1 MPTNILNLPCYKVL
15 GIQENEHDYHVSVE
29 TVTPP
34 TTCPHCHS
42 SNLVGFGR
50 REQMVRDL
58 PMHARRVG
66 LYIDTRRYRCRSC
79 SKTFYEALPEI
90 DEKRLMTKRLM
101 QWMGKQSIRR
111 TFISLAEEV
120 GCTEYTVR
128 AVFADYVAELE
139 KQFQFEAPKV
149 MGIDEIH
156 IIKRPRA
163 VISNIHASTIINMLP
178 DRNKKTVATYLS
190 QLPGRERVQ
199 YVAIDMWPPYRDAVY
214 AVMPQAKVVVDK
226 FHVLRMGNDAMEQ
239 TRKALRATLSDKE
252 RRGLMHDRF
261 VLLKRRHSLT
271 DGEYLKLSGWISN
284 YPLLGEAYRLKE
296 EYFGIYD
303 AADGFEARERY
314 RRWVYSIP
322 PELVEHWKPILTAW
336 SNWQPEILE
345 YFEHRITN
353 ALTESL
359 NSVLRSL
366 ERAGRGYSF
375 DVLRAKILFSER
387 AHKHTRP
394 KFARQ
399 PVPPQREP
407 RLAGLIDSFEEHES
421 VLMKRTIITAPKPPK
436 MPSIN
441 TVDEPA
447 KNYGVEIST
456 LARLIESG
464 EW

>member
-1 MPTNILNLPCYKVL
+1 MPANILNLPCYMVHN
-15 GIQENEHDYHVSVE
+15 IQETEHDYHVAVE
-29 TVTPP
+29 TTSAP
-34 TTCPHCHS
+34 TSCPHCQS
-42 SNLVGFGR
+42 ANLVGFGR
-50 REQMVRDL
+50 REQMIRDL

-66 LYIDTRRYRCRSC
+66 LYVDTRRYRCRTC

-90 DEKRLMTKRLM
+90 DEKRAMTTRLM

-111 TFISLAEEV
+111 TFISIAEEV
-120 GCTEYTVR
+120 GCTEFTVR
-128 AVFADYVAELE
+128 AVFGDYVAELE
-139 KQFQFEAPKV
+139 KQFKFEAPKV

-163 VISNIHASTIINMLP
+163 VISNIHASTLIDMLP
-178 DRNKKTVATYLS
+178 DRNKKTVANYLS
-190 QLPGRERVQ
+190 KLPGRDRVQ
-199 YVAIDMWPPYRDAVY
+199 HVAIDMWAPYRDAVY

-226 FHVLRMGNDAMEQ
+226 FHVLRMGNEAMEA

-261 VLLKRRHSLT
+261 VLLKRRHSLS
-271 DGEYLKLSGWISN
+271 DAEYLTLSGWISN

-303 AADGFEARERY
+303 AADQYEAKERY
-314 RRWVYSIP
+314 RNWAYSIP
-322 PELVEHWKPILTAW
+322 PELAEHWKPILTAW

-353 ALTESL
+353 SLTESL
-359 NSVLRSL
+359 NSVLRAL

-394 KFARQ
+394 KFARP
-399 PVPPQREP
+399 PVPQREP
-407 RLAGLIDSFEEHES
+407 RMTGLIEGFEEHES
-421 VLMKRTIITAPKPPK
+421 VVMKRAAITSPKPPK

-441 TVDEPA
+441 TNDEPA
-447 KNYGVEIST
+447 KNYGVDIST
-456 LARLIESG
+456 LARLVESG
-464 EW
+464 EL

>member
-1 MPTNILNLPCYKVL
+1 MPHTLLALPQYRII
-15 GIQENEHDYHVSVE
+15 GTPEEHEHDLHIRAEVAQ
-29 TVTPP
+29 PKP
-34 TTCPHCHS
+34 TCCPHCHS
-42 SNLVGFGR
+42 TDIVGHGDIEVLIKDMPIR
-50 REQMVRDL
+50 GK
-58 PMHARRVG
+58 RVG
-66 LYIDTRRYRCRSC
+66 LYVKARRFRCRAEACRKSFTEPLPATHETRRM
-79 SKTFYEALPEI
+79 TN
-90 DEKRLMTKRLM
+90 RLLA
-101 QWMGKQSIRR
+101 WIGKESLRR
-111 TFISLAEEV
+111 TFISIADDV
-120 GCTEYTVR
+120 GVVESTVR
-128 AVFADYVAELE
+128 NIFADYVAELE
-139 KQFQFEAPKV
+139 SQFKFEAPKV

-163 VISNIHASTIINMLP
+163 VISNIHASTIMNMLP

-190 QLPGRERVQ
+190 QLPGRDRVQ
-199 YVAIDMWPPYRDAVY
+199 HVAIDMWAPYRDAVY

-226 FHVLRMGNDAMEQ
+226 FHVLRMGNEAMEQ

-271 DGEYLKLSGWISN
+271 DAEYLKLSGWISN

-303 AADGFEARERY
+303 AADGFEAKERFQ
-314 RRWVYSIP
+314 RWVYSIP
-322 PELVEHWKPILTAW
+322 PELAEHWKPIITAW

-399 PVPPQREP
+399 PVPQREP
-407 RLAGLIDSFEEHES
+407 RLAGLIESFEEHEP

-436 MPSIN
+436 IPEPM
-441 TVDEPA
+441 PA
-447 KNYGVEIST
+447 KNYGADIST
-456 LARLIESG
+456 LQALIDSG
-464 EW
+464 EF